1 MVVIWVEKQALTTW
15 KALYEKRQEKKNTLA
30 AALGEVFY
38 YLCSCRSLKI
48 NDKAMA
54 IFCRLNQEA
63 DSKLIPMTGDGREE
77 EGEMLISVHF

>member
-1 MVVIWVEKQALTTW
+1 MGRKASLNYLEEALREKA
-15 KALYEKRQEKKNTLA
+15 RKKNTLA